1 MVQRSHGR
9 CEARQYLVCQS
20 SPDPS
25 PLFSLSLAMASTRG
39 TSFLAATTSSA
50 YKPISVWS
58 LNAHTIYGEG
68 TRAVEGGSALI
79 PLQQNEQH
87 IDHAHLEHNK

>member
-1 MVQRSHGR
+1 MGGVKLGSTWF
-9 CEARQYLVCQS
+9 A
-20 SPDPS
+20 SPHLTLR
-25 PLFSLSLAMASTRG
+25 PLFSLSLAMASRRG
-39 TSFLAATTSSA
+39 TSLLAATTSSA

-58 LNAHTIYGEG
+58 LNAHTIYEEG

-79 PLQQNEQH
+79 PLQQNEQY